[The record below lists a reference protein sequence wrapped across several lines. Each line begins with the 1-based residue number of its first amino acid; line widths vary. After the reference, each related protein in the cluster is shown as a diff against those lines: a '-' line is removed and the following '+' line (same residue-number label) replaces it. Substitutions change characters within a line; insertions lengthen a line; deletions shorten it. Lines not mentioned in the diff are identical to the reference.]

1 MPDRASFPDDAGDRR
16 SEPAAAAAHRAVER
30 MIVTLDLAPA
40 ANVSEADIMRRVRLG
55 RTPVRE
61 ALQRLAREGFVDV
74 RPRAGITVTPLNPSD
89 WIKVIDARRG
99 VEIVLAR
106 SAARYMTRDIA
117 SRFRDVSL
125 AMRKAAIMGDVM
137 AFLDADRRFD
147 ETLAAAADNAFA
159 ARLAAP
165 LQTHSR
171 RFWFRYQSE
180 RGLAAAAEA
189 HLAALAAMI
198 DGDEEG
204 AALKAGDL
212 MALLRTY
219 AAAVA
224 TR

>member
-16 SEPAAAAAHRAVER
+16 SEPAAAAAYRAIER

-61 ALQRLAREGFVDV
+61 ALQRLAWEGFVDV

-106 SAARYMTRDIA
+106 LAARYMTRDIA

-180 RGLAAAAEA
+180 RGLAAATEA

>member
-16 SEPAAAAAHRAVER
+16 SEPAAAAAHRAIER

-40 ANVSEADIMRRVRLG
+40 ANVSEADIMRRVGLG

-171 RFWFRYQSE
+171 RFWFRYKSE
-180 RGLAAAAEA
+180 RGLAAATEA
-189 HLAALAAMI
+189 HLAALGAMI

-219 AAAVA
+219 AAVVA

>member
-16 SEPAAAAAHRAVER
+16 SEPAAAAAYRAIER

-61 ALQRLAREGFVDV
+61 ALQRLAWEGFVDV
-74 RPRAGITVTPLNPSD
+74 RPRAGIIVTPLNPSD

-106 SAARYMTRDIA
+106 LAARYLTRDIA

-219 AAAVA
+219 AAVVA

>member
-16 SEPAAAAAHRAVER
+16 SEPAAAAAYRAIER

-61 ALQRLAREGFVDV
+61 ALQRLAWEGFVDV
-74 RPRAGITVTPLNPSD
+74 RPRAGIIVTPLNPSD

-106 SAARYMTRDIA
+106 LAARYLTRDIA

-147 ETLAAAADNAFA
+147 KTLAAAADNAFA

-180 RGLAAAAEA
+180 RGLAAATEA

-204 AALKAGDL
+204 AALKTGDL

-219 AAAVA
+219 AAVVA